1 MVHPIFLLAKFAP
14 NLLQLIGFAE
24 AYGWNRVY
32 RRLCEGT
39 KFVGG
44 MTRQQQAQIRM
55 MLKESLRFPV
65 RSYDLLRNHEMV
77 SFASQYATRIVEEK
91 NLRVPDFMVS
101 AASFFLK
108 RTKLGKIH
116 DILEKGSAKKSR

>member
-1 MVHPIFLLAKFAP
+1 MVNPLFLLAKFAP
-14 NLLQLIGFAE
+14 NMLQAIGLAE
-24 AYGWNRVY
+24 AYGWHRVY

-39 KFVGG
+39 KLVG
-44 MTRQQQAQIRM
+44 MTRAQEAQIRM

-77 SFASQYATRIVEEK
+77 SFASQYATRIAEEK
-91 NLRVPDFMVS
+91 NVRVPDFMVN

-108 RTKLGKIH
+108 RTKLGKLH
-116 DILEKGSAKKSR
+116 DILERGSAKKSR